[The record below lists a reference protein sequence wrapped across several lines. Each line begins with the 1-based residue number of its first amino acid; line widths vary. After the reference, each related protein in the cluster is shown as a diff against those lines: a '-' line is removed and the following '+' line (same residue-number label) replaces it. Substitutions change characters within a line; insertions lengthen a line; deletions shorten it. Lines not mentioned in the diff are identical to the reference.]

1 MTTPRV
7 AICVPA
13 HGSAP
18 GLQRLLKSI
27 EAVDYPHDALRV
39 IVAIDGPD
47 AELEKVARSHADE
60 VVVSPVNRGSYAMRN
75 LAIDRVGDASF
86 VLFTD
91 SDCVVTPGWVTAH
104 VAALASSEM
113 SGGPVRFS
121 YDDSPTP
128 AEWVDSQQCLRQDHF
143 ILRIGFAATANLAVR
158 REVLDVV
165 RFDDSLR
172 SGGDWDFGRRAGEA
186 GFRLA
191 YTADAAIV
199 HPARNTARAVLKKTW
214 RVAGGARVLSRR
226 GHAASRR
233 HDPVKGR
240 AAVAARAQGLPVSRL
255 WLARTALLDYT
266 CSLLY
271 AVRVPE
277 VIGPKLRRVL
287 MGR

>member
-18 GLQRLLKSI
+18 GLSRLLRSI
-27 EAVDYPHDALRV
+27 EQVDYPRKSIRLV
-39 IVAIDGPD
+39 VAIDGPD
-47 AELEKVARSHADE
+47 AALESVARAGADE
-60 VVVSPVNRGSYAMRN
+60 VIVSPVNRGSYAMRN
-75 LAIDRVGDASF
+75 LAVDKADDAAF

-91 SDCVVTPGWVTAH
+91 SDCVVTPGWVKAH
-104 VAALASSEM
+104 VEALDASDM

-121 YDDSPTP
+121 YGDRPTP

-143 ILRIGFAATANLAVR
+143 ILRLGFAATANLAVR
-158 REVLDVV
+158 RAVLDTV
-165 RFDDSLR
+165 RFDDRLR
-172 SGGDWDFGRRAGEA
+172 SGGDWDFGRRAAQA

-191 YTADAAIV
+191 YTPDAAIV
-199 HPARNTARAVLKKTW
+199 HPARQTARAVLKKNW
-214 RVAGGARVLSRR
+214 RVAGGARVLSQR
-226 GHAASRR
+226 GHAATER

-240 AAVAARAQGLPVSRL
+240 AAVAARQQEMPVSAV
-255 WLARTALLDYT
+255 WLARTTLLDYT
-266 CSLLY
+266 CSLVY

-287 MGR
+287 VGR